1 MTTVERLREILFLTF
16 GFGKIFFLEDIY
28 KVTIPI
34 LSITNPNNKT
44 PRALIRRDLQI
55 IRDSGKLIFVGGGK
69 YVLDA

>member
-34 LSITNPNNKT
+34 LSITNPSNKT

-69 YVLDA
+69 YVLNT

>member
-1 MTTVERLREILFLTF
+1 MTTVDRLRQIIFLTF
-16 GFGKIFFLEDIY
+16 GVGEIFFLEDIY
-28 KVTIPI
+28 KCAIPI

-69 YVLDA
+69 YVLVP

>member
-1 MTTVERLREILFLTF
+1 MTTVQRLNEILFLTF
-16 GFGKIFFLEDIY
+16 GVGKIFFLDDIY
-28 KVTIPI
+28 KITIPI

-69 YVLDA
+69 YVLVP